1 MVLFRRRKKPS
12 EAEVDSMLTTYRQDV
27 YIATLM
33 MLQIE
38 KSVTPPEGSA
48 ELRMTALDEKK
59 PIEGILLRPGGWLA
73 YGPVVNYLRLQS
85 QACMTAPEVS
95 RLPVPARNLPRY
107 SQACP
112 VPAGTG

>member
-1 MVLFRRRKKPS
+1 MGLFGRRKKPS
-12 EAEVDSMLTTYRQDV
+12 EAEVESMLTAYRQDV

-59 PIEGILLRPGGWLA
+59 TIEDILLRQQGGLLA
-73 YGPVVNYLRLQS
+73 YGPVLKRVGD
-85 QACMTAPEVS
+85 E
-95 RLPVPARNLPRY
+95 ARAKAREDFERNWKDFH
-107 SQACP
+107 
-112 VPAGTG
+112 

>member
-1 MVLFRRRKKPS
+1 MGLFGRRKKPS
-12 EAEVDSMLTTYRQDV
+12 EAEVESMLTAYRQDV

-59 PIEGILLRPGGWLA
+59 TIEDILLRQKNGRSV
-73 YGPVVNYLRLQS
+73 YGPVLKRIVD
-85 QACMTAPEVS
+85 EVG
-95 RLPVPARNLPRY
+95 AKAGEDFERNWKDFH
-107 SQACP
+107 
-112 VPAGTG
+112 